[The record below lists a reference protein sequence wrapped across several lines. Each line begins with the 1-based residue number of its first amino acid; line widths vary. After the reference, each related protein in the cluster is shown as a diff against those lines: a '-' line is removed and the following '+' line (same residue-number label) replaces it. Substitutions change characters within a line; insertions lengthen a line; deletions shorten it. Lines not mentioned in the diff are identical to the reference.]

1 MSAGKNRQS
10 RQSRQSYRLPLNVAV
25 ISAVAH
31 ADVWCAD
38 RRSLGPGSWIGAA
51 PGCPARSG
59 AGGGAEAPGV
69 RAR

>member
-1 MSAGKNRQS
+1 MSAGKN

-31 ADVWCAD
+31 ADVGCAD

-51 PGCPARSG
+51 RGCPATCGSSG
-59 AGGGAEAPGV
+59 
-69 RAR
+69 